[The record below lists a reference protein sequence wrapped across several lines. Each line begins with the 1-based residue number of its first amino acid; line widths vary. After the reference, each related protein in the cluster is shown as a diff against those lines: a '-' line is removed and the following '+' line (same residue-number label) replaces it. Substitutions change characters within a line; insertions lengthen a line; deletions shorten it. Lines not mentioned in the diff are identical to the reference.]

1 MEEKER
7 LKLEEKDV
15 KHFDFTLF
23 ELNYIINNA
32 NFNDFQLEIFKR
44 LTDRHGKQTL
54 VKMAVE
60 THTSEATVKRT
71 IRQIKDKIIR
81 ML

>member
-71 IRQIKDKIIR
+71 IRQIKDKIIK